1 MGIGTRLALI
11 ITILVLSIGF
21 VGVRATN
28 NADLTFSTLVNDV
41 VATQESLVDLRY
53 SANLY
58 NTSISELG
66 VLYAL
71 GAEEDEIREV
81 EQEIEASSQNM
92 LFDLQIF
99 NGLIL
104 TYSPEKLGEV
114 EELGTNLLDF
124 LSAGDRYM
132 VALQSDLVDE
142 ELLEAREDFEVFEHG
157 FDVQLTELIEVE
169 ATEVQTIYIQL
180 QDSLRSAT
188 LHEIGATVMCI
199 VIAIGAAVMMTRSI
213 INPIRQL
220 QKSASRIAEGDYHQS
235 VNISSK
241 SEIGQLAE
249 AFNQMSQTILKRDSE
264 LTQAAQALEKQV
276 VESETAREQAE
287 RSDQVKSA
295 FLASMSHELRTP
307 LNSVIN
313 YTKFVIKGVMGP
325 VNERQTETLTKV
337 ADSGKHLLN
346 LINDVLDISKIESG
360 SLNLFVEDNVDIGE
374 IMRSMQSMSEVLLEG
389 KPVKVELEMP
399 NNLPLMKADKQ
410 RIRQIILN
418 LVSNACKFTE
428 TGHIRLRVAQQGDG
442 ILIAVEDTGPG
453 IREED
458 RAAVF
463 EPFKQ
468 TETGLRQGQGTGLG
482 MPISKSLAEAHG
494 GRLWFQSDPGNGT
507 TFYVALPTKSEQLVA
522 IVG

>member
-28 NADLTFSTLVNDV
+28 NADNTFSILVNDV
-41 VATQESLVDLRY
+41 VATQESLVNLRY

-71 GAEEDEIREV
+71 DAEDDEIREV
-81 EQEIEASSQNM
+81 EQEIEASSQTM
-92 LFDLQIF
+92 LFDLQVF

-114 EELGTNLLDF
+114 EELGTTLLEF
-124 LSAGDRYM
+124 LAAGDEYM
-132 VALQSDLVDE
+132 AALRSDLDDE
-142 ELLEAREDFEVFEHG
+142 ELLEAREEFEVFEHS
-157 FDVQLTELIEVE
+157 FDEKLTGLIDIES
-169 ATEVQTIYIQL
+169 AEVQTIYTQL

-199 VIAIGAAVMMTRSI
+199 IIAIGAAVFMTRSI
-213 INPIRQL
+213 IIPIRQL
-220 QKSASRIAEGDYHQS
+220 QKSASRIAEGDYRQS
-235 VNISSK
+235 VNISAK
-241 SEIGQLAE
+241 NEIGQLAS
-249 AFNQMSQTILKRDSE
+249 AFNQMSQMVLKRDTE

-276 VESETAREQAE
+276 MEAQAAREQAE
-287 RSDQVKSA
+287 RSDRVKSA

-325 VNERQTETLTKV
+325 VNERQIETLSKV

-360 SLNLFVEDNVDIGE
+360 SLSLFVEDNVNLADIMNTMVSTGE
-374 IMRSMQSMSEVLLEG
+374 SLLDG
-389 KPVKVELEMP
+389 KPVKVALTMP
-399 NNLPLMKADKQ
+399 NNLPLIRGDKQ
-410 RIRQIILN
+410 RIRQIFLN
-418 LVSNACKFTE
+418 IVSNACKFTE
-428 TGHIRLRVAQQGDG
+428 SGHIKLSAVLQGEE
-442 ILIAVEDTGPG
+442 IVIAVEDTGPG
-453 IREED
+453 ISSED
-458 RAAVF
+458 TSAVF
-463 EPFKQ
+463 EPFRQ
-468 TETGLRQGQGTGLG
+468 TDTGLRQGQGTGLG

-494 GRLWFQSDPGNGT
+494 GRLWFKSIHGSGT
-507 TFYVALPTKSEQLVA
+507 TFYVALPTKSDQLVA
-522 IVG
+522 MAE